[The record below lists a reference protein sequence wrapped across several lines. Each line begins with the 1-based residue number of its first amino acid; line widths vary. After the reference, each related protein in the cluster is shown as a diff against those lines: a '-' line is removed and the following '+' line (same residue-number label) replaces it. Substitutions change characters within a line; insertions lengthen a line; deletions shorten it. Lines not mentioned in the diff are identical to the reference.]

1 MGKALPAGEK
11 IGESWELS
19 DLPED
24 KSIIANGQLAGLTLE
39 QAIQKFPK
47 EITGDKNFKL
57 PFPLL
62 IKFIDAED
70 ILSIQVHPD
79 EQTCKKMGKGEPK
92 TECWFVLYA
101 EKDAFIY
108 KGLKKGVSKAKIAE
122 AIKKGEVEKLVEKV
136 FVKVG
141 QCHYLPAGIVHSLG
155 PGLIVAEIQ
164 TPSDTTYRVFDFNR
178 LDQTGKPRPLHIE
191 EALESIHF
199 ENPDK
204 LPITTEGRLIDCKYF
219 KVDKGHGQAG
229 NIIPLAAGK
238 MKILI
243 FLKGQCWI
251 EDTSSQK
258 TEIKAGDCIL
268 IPTSFDGT
276 FAFEKDIEYLTV
288 TI

>member
-1 MGKALPAGEK
+1 M
-11 IGESWELS
+11 S

-24 KSIIANGQLAGLTLE
+24 KSIITNGELAGLTLE
-39 QAIQKFPK
+39 QAIKKYPQ
-47 EITGDKNFKL
+47 EITGDKNFRL

-79 EQTCKKMGKGEPK
+79 EEICKKMGKGEPK
-92 TECWFVLYA
+92 TECWFVLDA

-108 KGLKKGVSKAKIAE
+108 KGLKKGVTKEKFAE

-178 LDQTGKPRPLHIE
+178 LDHTGKPRPLHIE
-191 EALESIHF
+191 DALKSIHF

-204 LPITTEGRLIDCKYF
+204 LPVTTEGRLIDCNYF
-219 KVDKGHGQAG
+219 KVDKGQGQAG
-229 NIIPLAAGK
+229 KMMPLTAGK

-243 FLKGQCWI
+243 FLKGQCRI
-251 EDTSSQK
+251 EDTSSQI

-268 IPTSFDGT
+268 IPASFDGT
-276 FAFEKDIEYLTV
+276 LGFKDNSEYLTV